1 MPRYLL
7 EGSYVGEGLKG
18 ILKVGGSSR
27 KNALTEMIQSVGGK
41 LESMYFAFG
50 ERDVVGIVE
59 LPDNATA
66 AALSMAAN
74 ASGAVEIRTT
84 PLLTPEEVDAA
95 TKKSIPYRPPGQ

>member
-27 KNALTEMIQSVGGK
+27 RNALMEMIQSVGGK
-41 LESMYFAFG
+41 LEAMYFAFG
-50 ERDVVGIVE
+50 ERDVFGIVE

-84 PLLTPEEVDAA
+84 VLLTPEEVDAA

>member
-18 ILKVGGSSR
+18 ILKVGGSGRR
-27 KNALTEMIQSVGGK
+27 KAIAEMIQSVGGK
-41 LESMYFAFG
+41 LEFMYFAFG

-66 AALSMAAN
+66 AALSLAAN
-74 ASGAVEIRTT
+74 ASGAVEVRTT
-84 PLLTPEEVDAA
+84 VLLTPEEVDAA
-95 TKKSIPYRPPGQ
+95 TKKSVHFRPPGQ